1 MASKEVRVAMPET
14 ADVPEALLREAKE
27 AQGPLRRDGMLY
39 LIRGEKV
46 FSCEDTPEG
55 QALMDA
61 LFRGG
66 AGEET
71 PGQAL
76 RSLLQSGK
84 RAEEIVRRCRIPAG
98 GLRCILLLQCTNRRD
113 QNPED
118 VIRTVAPLEKEDL
131 LLRFSADTA
140 ALIKQGSDP
149 EEAAEY
155 AMALIDTVEGET
167 GLRLR
172 AGVSEP
178 KADPGLWAE
187 GCREAEQ
194 ALETGRIFHLK
205 DPVQIY
211 RKQILE
217 RMLQEIPAERRR
229 ALRRELLTAGGERA
243 LNDELME
250 TADEFF
256 RSDLNLSDTARRM
269 FIHRN
274 TLTYRLDKIRKET
287 GLDLRRFSDAVIFRL
302 VTALPEDPDE
312 MKKDER

>member
-1 MASKEVRVAMPET
+1 MASREVRVAMLETAELPET
-14 ADVPEALLREAKE
+14 LLREAEE
-27 AQGPLRRDGMLY
+27 AQDLLSRDGMIY
-39 LIRGEKV
+39 LIRGEKA
-46 FSCEDTPEG
+46 FSCKDTPEG
-55 QALMDA
+55 RSLLEALSGGDA
-61 LFRGG
+61 
-66 AGEET
+66 EEKT
-71 PGQAL
+71 SGQAL

-84 RAEEIVRRCRIPAG
+84 KAGEIVRRFRIPAEG
-98 GLRCILLLQCTNRRD
+98 FRCVILLRCTNRRE

-118 VIRTVAPLEKEDL
+118 VIRTVAPLERDDL
-131 LLRFSADTA
+131 LVRCSDDTA

-172 AGVSEP
+172 AGVSDP
-178 KADPGLWAE
+178 KAGPELWAE
-187 GCREAEQ
+187 ACREAEQ

-229 ALRRELLTAGGERA
+229 AIRRELLTDGGERI
-243 LNDELME
+243 LNDEMME
-250 TADEFF
+250 TADAFL
-256 RSDLNLSDTARRM
+256 RSDLNLSDTARQM

-302 VTALPEDPDE
+302 VTALPEDSDE
-312 MKKDER
+312 LKKDER